1 MPARRSILL
10 YLALLGLVASSVSVG
25 LTAPGSDVTRA
36 RAEAPP
42 LPTFGRP
49 TISGIQGW
57 GFEPA
62 IRIDPAGRIYTTSPN
77 TLSSGTSWIWISRDG
92 GKTFKWI
99 PASAPTQGKLPT
111 CAGGGDSEIA
121 VDSGGHLYH
130 NDLTLAN
137 FSVARSDDQGR
148 TFTPPNCVGVINT
161 LVDRQWY
168 ETDGDATAGGN
179 LYLVHNNFS
188 QGNPV
193 CPGGQFVPNN
203 QLVMARSPIGGIGA
217 DAGVTFA
224 PEKAISGPC
233 DEGIMGNAEVSP
245 TTHKIYV
252 IHDND
257 ALNRILIARCQTVAF
272 TSDPTGLSCVDL
284 PLANLPGQRTG
295 ANFPSLAIDRS
306 GNLFAVWQAAPIDAQ
321 GDVIG
326 DTLLY
331 WSSSTDEGNTWTTPV
346 QIPTPG
352 LHSNIFTWAAA
363 GDAGRVNVAWY
374 GTDAPQNPNDPTC
387 GHDVDLPDP
396 TYGGPD
402 SVNGLWSLYMTQTL
416 NGTDP
421 TPTFTPPLL
430 ASEHHVARGHAFT
443 LIGGQCGE
451 ADRTKL
457 GDFFQMRIG
466 LQGEAIIAF
475 SDSNTQ
481 TGIVPHNMFVRQ
493 NGGSGVFASN
503 PIINGDPAPTNAVAD
518 PSGDATFEANGITQ
532 SNQPNMDIISS
543 RVSLLSNPARYRS
556 RMVVSELTSLATA
569 STSLNPDRNL
579 VWSTQWKVPSATD
592 PNGGRTFH
600 VYMES
605 FNNAVPQ
612 FFMGETAVDFNGGGA
627 LLTYPGRTAVTGS
640 YTPTAPGTI
649 TIDVP
654 TNLVSVANPI
664 FGDRLFSVT
673 ASTMTLVNRANSVP
687 DFGGIGGL
695 PFNLIDV
702 APAYDFRV
710 MSRGTSIP

>member
-1 MPARRSILL
+1 
-10 YLALLGLVASSVSVG
+10 V
-25 LTAPGSDVTRA
+25 
-36 RAEAPP
+36 
-42 LPTFGRP
+42 
-49 TISGIQGW
+49 
-57 GFEPA
+57 
-62 IRIDPAGRIYTTSPN
+62 DPAGRIYTTSPN

-121 VDSGGHLYH
+121 VDSAGHLYH

-148 TFTPPNCVGVINT
+148 TFTPPNCIGVLNT

-168 ETDGDATAGGN
+168 ETDGDPTAGGN
-179 LYLVHNNFS
+179 LYLVHNNFA

-203 QLVMARSPIGGIGA
+203 QLVIARSPIGGIGA

-233 DEGIMGNAEVSP
+233 DEGIMGNVEVSP

-257 ALNRILIARCQTVAF
+257 ALNRILIGRCQTVPF
-272 TSDPTGLSCVDL
+272 TSDPTGLSCVNL
-284 PLANLPGQRTG
+284 PVANLPGQRTG
-295 ANFPSLAIDRS
+295 ANFPSLAIDRA
-306 GNLFAVWQAAPIDAQ
+306 GNLFAVWQAAPIDAE
-321 GDVIG
+321 GDVVG

-331 WSSSTDEGNTWTTPV
+331 WSSSTDEGNNWTSPV

-352 LHSNIFTWAAA
+352 LHNNVFTWAAA
-363 GDAGRVNVAWY
+363 GDAGRVNIAWY
-374 GTDAPQNPNDPTC
+374 GTPDPQNPNDATC
-387 GHDVDLPDP
+387 GHNVDFPDP

-402 SVNGLWSLYMTQTL
+402 SVDGLWSLYMTQTL
-416 NGTDP
+416 NGTD
-421 TPTFTPPLL
+421 TNPTFTPPIL
-430 ASEHHVARGHAFT
+430 ASEHHVAQGHAFT

-451 ADRTKL
+451 ADRTRL

-466 LQGEAIIAF
+466 TQGEAIIAF
-475 SDSNTQ
+475 SDSLNQ
-481 TGIVPHNMFVRQ
+481 IGIVPHNMFVRQ
-493 NGGSGVFASN
+493 NSGSGVFSSN
-503 PIINGDPAPTNAVAD
+503 PIISGDPAPTNAVAD

-532 SNQPNMDIISS
+532 SNQPNMDILSS
-543 RVSLLSNPARYRS
+543 RVSLLSSPARYRI
-556 RMVVSELTSLATA
+556 RMVVSDLTSLAPAT
-569 STSLNPDRNL
+569 TSLNPDKDL

-592 PNGGRTFH
+592 PNGGKTFH

-605 FNNAVPQ
+605 FNNAAPQ

-654 TNLVSVANPI
+654 TSLVAVANPI
-664 FGDRLFSVT
+664 FSSRLFSVT
-673 ASTMTLVNRANSVP
+673 ASTMTLANRANSVP
-687 DFGGIGGL
+687 DFGGVGGL